1 MIMNKMLCMG
11 AMALSMMTGAALAGG
26 GALDE
31 PTKMSPFYTAA
42 DMKTLK
48 SEAEFKAA
56 WTALKAEDRAG
67 LMKECGDA
75 DVFKAHNDFCQQATK
90 LGG

>member
-1 MIMNKMLCMG
+1 MNLKMLCMG
-11 AMALSMMTGAALAGG
+11 AMALSMMTGAAFA

-48 SEAEFKAA
+48 SEDDFKAA
-56 WTALKAEDRAG
+56 WMALKDEDRAQ
-67 LMKECGDA
+67 MKAECSDQA
-75 DVFKAHNDFCQQATK
+75 IVAAHGDFCAMVGHQ
-90 LGG
+90 